1 MEPELLSQS
10 FMELI
15 TNVGSPPFLPKVVT
29 KEEEAAAAT
38 PAKTTTVTKSI
49 VLSDGTYATQVRQH
63 IIMPAALPPILG
75 RSLPPRSLGFAGPV
89 RLPRYRRMFAHPC
102 YPVSVDVSSSGGRGV
117 GALGCPG
124 CG

>member
-1 MEPELLSQS
+1 VEPELLSQS

-49 VLSDGTYATQVRQH
+49 VLSDGTYATQVPPHFITRVH
-63 IIMPAALPPILG
+63 AARPPTHSP
-75 RSLPPRSLGFAGPV
+75 SLAFAGPV
-89 RLPRYRRMFAHPC
+89 RLPRYRRMLLT
-102 YPVSVDVSSSGGRGV
+102 PV
-117 GALGCPG
+117 C
-124 CG
+124 

>member
-15 TNVGSPPFLPKVVT
+15 TNVGSPPFLPKVVS

-49 VLSDGTYATQVRQH
+49 VLSDGTYATQV
-63 IIMPAALPPILG
+63 PPHA
-75 RSLPPRSLGFAGPV
+75 S
-89 RLPRYRRMFAHPC
+89 
-102 YPVSVDVSSSGGRGV
+102 
-117 GALGCPG
+117 
-124 CG
+124 